1 MKNMAILGIVAGAAA
16 VTAIITTYK
25 RKDGSRLTARLTD
38 GVKNSINRLGN
49 RIMDYSHRL
58 KARLMH
64 HVEGP
69 HGEPVYLDMY
79 DRQFYENETGKRVY
93 LETV

>member
-16 VTAIITTYK
+16 ATAIITTYK
-25 RKDGSRLTARLTD
+25 RKDGSRLTD
-38 GVKNSINRLGN
+38 GVTNSARRLGN

-58 KARLMH
+58 KARIMH